1 MQRKINTN
9 CQGKDFSKQEELF
22 AWLKGT
28 IINGKDPEFIRL
40 DKCGAII
47 YFNQYGNRSS
57 EYGWEIDHIIPVSKC
72 GTDDLINLQPLHWKN
87 NNSKSD
93 KPDNPSQYC
102 IIREKN

>member
-9 CQGKDFSKQEELF
+9 CQGKDFSKEEELF
-22 AWLKGT
+22 VWLKGT
-28 IINGKDPEFIRL
+28 IIKGEDPKFIRL

-47 YFNQYGNRSS
+47 HFNQYGNRSS

-93 KPDNPSQYC
+93 QSDNPSQYC
-102 IIREKN
+102 TIKK